1 MIATPPR
8 GHDRDLHDAHEVNTQ
23 EIATDQSS
31 DAARKYHIWTIGC
44 QMNVADSNHVAAEL
58 EKIGYGPTDRL
69 DEADVVVLNTCV
81 VRQSA
86 EDKAIGK
93 LGNLKPWK
101 KQKPDRTVA
110 LMGCMVGVKPSP
122 QLLAAYPFVDV
133 FMAPSEST
141 PLVNHL
147 RQAEIDAEMA
157 AIEREQLR
165 RRYQIQDEAQPAG
178 TVQSIKH
185 LALSG
190 EAPVAAHVPIVY
202 GCSHACTFCII
213 PFRRGVERSRPL
225 DEIVAEVRGLV
236 AQGVREV
243 TLLGQIVDR
252 YGYDWRG
259 ELGNSE
265 RVKAYAGEQQLL
277 IVDGQLSIV
286 NENPALGN
294 GSPIGGK
301 PLTINNQQL
310 TINNS
315 IDLAD
320 LLRAVHEIDGLWRIR
335 FLTSHPNYMTD
346 RILEAVRDLP
356 KVCPHIEVPIQAGDD
371 AVLATMKRGYTN
383 AEYRA
388 LVARIRATIPAVAI
402 NTDIIVGF
410 CGETDAQFD
419 RTVEIV
425 HDLKFD
431 KVHLAR
437 YSPRPGTVS
446 ERRLADDVPESEKVR
461 RHKVLEALQETV
473 SAEINAR
480 FLGEIV
486 EVLVEDQH
494 KGKWRGRN
502 RQNKLVFIESD
513 LPLRGRLVETQ
524 ITWTGPWS
532 MQGRFVRDVSPLTDK
547 VQSPRQ
553 TFSISLNQLA

>member
-1 MIATPPR
+1 MTTPTR
-8 GHDRDLHDAHEVNTQ
+8 GPGAPDNAHETTPY
-23 EIATDQSS
+23 ELTTDQRS
-31 DAARKYHIWTIGC
+31 DATRKYHIWTIGC

-86 EDKAIGK
+86 EEKAVGK
-93 LGNLKPWK
+93 LGSLKPWK
-101 KQKPDRTVA
+101 KAKVDRTVA

-122 QLLAAYPFVDV
+122 QLLASYPYVDV
-133 FMAPSEST
+133 FMPPSEAT

-157 AIEREQLR
+157 AIERAQLER
-165 RRYQIQDEAQPAG
+165 RFQLQDEAQPIG
-178 TVQSIKH
+178 TAQSIKH

-213 PFRRGVERSRPL
+213 PFRRGVERSRPVA
-225 DEIVAEVRGLV
+225 EIVAEVRGLV

-259 ELGNSE
+259 ELGNSATV
-265 RVKAYAGEQQLL
+265 RAFAGRG
-277 IVDGQLSIV
+277 DS
-286 NENPALGN
+286 PADDRLDA
-294 GSPIGGK
+294 SF
-301 PLTINNQQL
+301 
-310 TINNS
+310 
-315 IDLAD
+315 DLAD
-320 LLRAVHEIDGLWRIR
+320 LLRAVHAIDGLWRIR

-346 RILEAVRDLP
+346 RILETVRDLP
-356 KVCPHIEVPIQAGDD
+356 KLCPHIEVPIQAGDD
-371 AVLATMKRGYTN
+371 EVLERMKRGYTV
-383 AEYRA
+383 AEYYA
-388 LVARIRATIPAVAI
+388 LIERIRAIVPQVAI
-402 NTDIIVGF
+402 HTDIIVGF
-410 CGETDAQFD
+410 CGETAGQFEG
-419 RTVEIV
+419 TVDV
-425 HDLKFD
+425 VRQVQFD

-446 ERRLADDVPESEKVR
+446 ERRMVDDVPEEEKMR
-461 RHKVLEALQETV
+461 RHKVLETLQEHV
-473 SAEINAR
+473 STEINQR

-513 LPLRGRLVETQ
+513 LPLRGRLVEAQ

-532 MQGRFVRDVSPLTDK
+532 MQGRFVRDVSPLADRVT
-547 VQSPRQ
+547 VPRQ
-553 TFSISLNQLA
+553 TLSLTLTD